1 MEAWKPDSLTADASG
16 HRGSN
21 AGTLAAVVNGL
32 DEKMSDHRE
41 EWAQSRDELIC
52 ALKILG
58 FPEELGNIIAK
69 YLGSPKAIERMT
81 GYLYNV
87 KPKTEEL
94 IVDEMLSIRSE
105 IDAWRERK
113 ASREANQAY
122 NMILYYGL
130 DAEE

>member
-1 MEAWKPDSLTADASG
+1 
-16 HRGSN
+16 
-21 AGTLAAVVNGL
+21 
-32 DEKMSDHRE
+32 MSDHRE

-130 DAEE
+130 DTEE